1 MRCLER
7 RANCLVMGPV
17 FAHEY
22 DCKDYENRIPTSG
35 MKHSVQIKMKHS
47 VQNEMKHRV
56 YCTMKFGIA
65 VYIEKSLE
73 EETPYQEFCTVPDDG
88 IKYRRVP
95 AYCRRL
101 AGSDRSSKVF
111 LTC

>member
-1 MRCLER
+1 MRYLEH

-17 FAHEY
+17 FAQKY

-35 MKHSVQIKMKHS
+35 MKHSVQ
-47 VQNEMKHRV
+47 NEMKHRV
-56 YCTMKFGIA
+56 YCTMKFRIA

-73 EETPYQEFCTVPDDG
+73 EETPCQDSCIVLDDG
-88 IKYRRVP
+88 TKCHRVP
-95 AYCRRL
+95 AYCRRS
-101 AGSDRSSKVF
+101 AGSSRSSNVF